1 MYVVSEKWTR
11 ERRRQL
17 TRAALVD
24 AAAEVFAKRGFNG
37 ASLDE
42 IAETAGFTRGA
53 IYKNFEGKEDLF
65 FAVRDHFNERTL
77 QAFAQLL
84 QQGTPADFD
93 LSSLAALWQQVM
105 VDQDPNVLVLNLE
118 FRLFEIRNPS
128 IQACSVAQ
136 RRRNREMVAQFVE
149 DNAAKT
155 GLILKIPSDTLAGI
169 MLAASDGFAQAAH
182 HNPEDAKLYETFL
195 ELITPAVV
203 ADDPQAHRRPPVDV
217 DDS

>member
-1 MYVVSEKWTR
+1 MAEKWTR

-17 TRAALVD
+17 TRAALVE
-24 AAAEVFAKRGFNG
+24 AAAEVFARRGFNG

-77 QAFAQLL
+77 QAFAELL
-84 QQGTPADFD
+84 KRGSRAAFDFAAM
-93 LSSLAALWQQVM
+93 AALWQQAM
-105 VDQDPNVLVLNLE
+105 VDQDPNVLMLGLE
-118 FRLFEIRNPS
+118 FRLYEIRNPS
-128 IQACSVAQ
+128 IQARSAAQ

-149 DNAAKT
+149 ENAAAT
-155 GLILKIPSDTLAGI
+155 GLILKVPSDILAGI

-182 HNPEDAKLYETFL
+182 QNPEDAKLYETFL
-195 ELITPAVV
+195 ELITPAIV
-203 ADDPQAHRRPPVDV
+203 ADDPETHRRPPLDV
-217 DDS
+217 GGS